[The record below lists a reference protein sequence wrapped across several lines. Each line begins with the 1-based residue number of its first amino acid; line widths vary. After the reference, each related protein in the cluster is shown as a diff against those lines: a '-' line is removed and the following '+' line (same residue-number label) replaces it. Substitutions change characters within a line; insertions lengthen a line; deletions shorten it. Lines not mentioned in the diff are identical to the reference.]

1 MAIVFVMEIVL
12 IRHAQPQWL
21 ENDKYVLNPGL
32 TPKGI
37 EQALLSSTVFQK
49 ESMDEIWVSPLNRTQ
64 QTLEPFK
71 EGGVSSNIHTYD
83 WLQEMMD
90 DEEKDLMS
98 KSDSDIQ
105 EFFLKRNTK
114 SFEEWLESYHGE
126 YMKAFSDNIFS
137 NLDENLKQRG
147 LVSID
152 EKYDRLFDLE
162 KNTSEKLMII
172 SHAGT
177 MSVLM
182 SYFLNMP
189 LYPWTWRK
197 FLPRHAGHTIL
208 KSTQISSGHF
218 FRLKEF
224 NNVSF
229 MDSDELKTY

>member
-12 IRHAQPQWL
+12 VRHGQPEWL
-21 ENDKYVLNPGL
+21 KNNEYNLNPNL
-32 TPKGI
+32 TEKGSL
-37 EQALLSSTVFQK
+37 QAEMSSSIFQK
-49 ESMDEIWVSPLNRTQ
+49 NEVDKIWVSPLLRAQ

-71 EGGVSSNIHTYD
+71 KAGVSEDITVHE
-83 WLQEMMD
+83 WLQEMRD
-90 DEEKDLMS
+90 SEEVDLIG
-98 KSDSDIQ
+98 KPNKEIE
-105 EFFLKRNTK
+105 EFFIKRNSK
-114 SFEEWLESYHGE
+114 SFEEWLVTNHGE
-126 YMKAFSDNIFS
+126 YMKEFSDNIIT
-137 NLDENLKQRG
+137 NLG
-147 LVSID
+147 VSLNELGVVSLD
-152 EKYDRLFDLE
+152 NKYDRLFDLQNNE
-162 KNTSEKLMII
+162 TEKLMII

-177 MSVLM
+177 MSVLI

-229 MDSDELKTY
+229 MNSDELKTY

>member
-12 IRHAQPQWL
+12 VRHGQPEWL
-21 ENDKYVLNPGL
+21 KNNEYNLNPNL
-32 TPKGI
+32 TEKGFL
-37 EQALLSSTVFQK
+37 QAEMSSSIFQK
-49 ESMDEIWVSPLNRTQ
+49 NEVDKIWVSPLLRAQ

-71 EGGVSSNIHTYD
+71 KAGVSEDITVHE
-83 WLQEMMD
+83 WLQEMRD
-90 DEEKDLMS
+90 SEEVDLIG
-98 KSDSDIQ
+98 KPNNEIE
-105 EFFLKRNTK
+105 EFFIKRNSK
-114 SFEEWLESYHGE
+114 SFEEWLVTNHGE
-126 YMKAFSDNIFS
+126 YMKEFSDNIIT
-137 NLDENLKQRG
+137 NLGVSLNELG
-147 LVSID
+147 VVSID
-152 EKYDRLFDLE
+152 NKYDRLFEL
-162 KNTSEKLMII
+162 KNNETEKLMII

-177 MSVLM
+177 MSVLI

-229 MDSDELKTY
+229 MNSDELKTY